1 MNNPQTIKGLHL
13 TTLNM
18 KKQNNTQI
26 SKISEKF
33 DKQLLAILSDELNS
47 LREAKN
53 HIIKKLTPQPNGLQV
68 A

>member
-1 MNNPQTIKGLHL
+1 MNNPQPIKGLHL